1 VAKKRKPG
9 GGRKPKPDKK
19 VMFSLRLDPSVL
31 ANLRAAA
38 KKWPGKKVST
48 FTEYLI
54 DRALREREEEERDPA
69 LRALLYLIGQM
80 ADHITGAFDGYDE
93 ILSPSWRHS
102 LFQFRAFKCAVHKL
116 LDGLEEPPGPLW
128 KVEDVVEH
136 LEKSGRP
143 IHPDILEDYL
153 KTFKSPEARGASLLA
168 SFYFYEQSPRPLSE
182 WQRAEMRKVPAYR
195 SIMERRV
202 YGIPQ
207 ALKALE
213 LQKET
218 QPPKRRDDGKSKKT

>member
-38 KKWPGKKVST
+38 KKWPGKNVST

-69 LRALLYLIGQM
+69 LRALLYLIGQL
-80 ADHITGAFDGYDE
+80 ADHITGAVTPDIPMWVRSG
-93 ILSPSWRHS
+93 WRRS
-102 LFQFRAFKCAVHKL
+102 LFQFRALKVAVHKL
-116 LDGLEEPPGPLW
+116 LDDLEEPPGPLW
-128 KVEDVVEH
+128 KVEEAVEYAKKKGAEFPPDFLAYY
-136 LEKSGRP
+136 LE
-143 IHPDILEDYL
+143 
-153 KTFKSPEARGASLLA
+153 TFKSPETRGATLLA
-168 SFYFYEQSPRPLSE
+168 EFYLQAQRTEPLTERERTEMLKSP
-182 WQRAEMRKVPAYR
+182 AFR
-195 SIMERRV
+195 SIMERRI

-207 ALKALE
+207 ALKALQ

-218 QPPKRRDDGKSKKT
+218 QPPKRSQ